1 MTVRGCAVAGLGCL
15 LLISDLLRV
24 PALLIASL
32 LRVSTHALLRLV
44 GLLVILRKWRT
55 HSELSLR

>member
-1 MTVRGCAVAGLGCL
+1 MTVRGCAVAGLGRL

-32 LRVSTHALLRLV
+32 LRVSAHALLRLV

-55 HSELSLR
+55 QSELSLR